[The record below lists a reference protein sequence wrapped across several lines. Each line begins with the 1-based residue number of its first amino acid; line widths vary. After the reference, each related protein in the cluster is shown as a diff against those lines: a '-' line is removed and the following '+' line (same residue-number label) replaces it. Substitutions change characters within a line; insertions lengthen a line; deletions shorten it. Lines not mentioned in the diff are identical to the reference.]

1 VIDETMLEAE
11 EKMDKAVSVLR
22 EDLAGVRTGRATPQM
37 FSKVVVD
44 YYGAP
49 TPVNQL
55 ASFHVPE
62 PRMAIITPY
71 DKSSLGAIE
80 KAIRDSDLGVNP
92 TNDGHIIRVVFPQL
106 TEERRKELIKVA
118 RHKAEEGRVSVR
130 NIRRHAKETL
140 DRLAR
145 DGEVGE
151 DDVARAEKELEKLT
165 HTYVAHIDEALK
177 TKEAELLEV

>member
-1 VIDETMLEAE
+1 MIDETMLEAE
-11 EKMDKAVSVLR
+11 EKMDKAVHVLR
-22 EDLAGVRTGRATPQM
+22 EDLATIRTGRATPQM
-37 FSKVVVD
+37 FQKVVVD

-55 ASFHVPE
+55 ASFHLPE

-92 TNDGHIIRVVFPQL
+92 TNDGNIIRVVFPQL

-118 RHKAEEGRVSVR
+118 RHKAEEGRVSIR
-130 NIRRHAKETL
+130 NIRRHAKEQL
-140 DRLAR
+140 DRLAK

-151 DDVARAEKELEKLT
+151 DDVVRAEKELEKTT
-165 HTYVAHIDEALK
+165 HTYVEHVDDALRH
-177 TKEAELLEV
+177 KEAELLEV